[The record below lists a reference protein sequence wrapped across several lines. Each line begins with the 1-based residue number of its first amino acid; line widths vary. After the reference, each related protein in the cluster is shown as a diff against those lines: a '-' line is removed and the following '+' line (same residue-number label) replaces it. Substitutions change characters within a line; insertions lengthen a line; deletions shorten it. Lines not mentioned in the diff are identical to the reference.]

1 MTPITSIS
9 THSLLRYRSDTT
21 DVKQILKTLQI
32 SVVGATIWLVRARHS
47 QFKSSEF
54 KTLG

>member
-21 DVKQILKTLQI
+21 DVKQIRKTLQI
-32 SVVGATIWLVRARHS
+32 SVVGAKIWLVRARHS